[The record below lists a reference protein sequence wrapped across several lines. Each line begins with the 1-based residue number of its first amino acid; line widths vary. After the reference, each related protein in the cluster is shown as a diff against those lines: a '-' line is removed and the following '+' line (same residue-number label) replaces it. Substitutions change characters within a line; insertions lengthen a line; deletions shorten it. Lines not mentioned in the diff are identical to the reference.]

1 MGAEQN
7 NHLHSKRKQRKSQG
21 VETMEKR
28 DLIIALI
35 DEVRSLYMDIDVLE
49 NENTNLQHKID
60 ELEAQLLEI
69 AQSKITVDYGPMTDP
84 AGKGVL

>member
-7 NHLHSKRKQRKSQG
+7 NHLHNKRKQRKSQG

-69 AQSKITVDYGPMTDP
+69 AQSKNIEREPMTDP

>member
-1 MGAEQN
+1 
-7 NHLHSKRKQRKSQG
+7 
-21 VETMEKR
+21 MEKR

-69 AQSKITVDYGPMTDP
+69 AQSKNIEREPMTDP

>member
-1 MGAEQN
+1 MKELKDREYEN
-7 NHLHSKRKQRKSQG
+7 
-21 VETMEKR
+21 
-28 DLIIALI
+28 ALVWKI
-35 DEVRSLYMDIDVLE
+35 MQQSMDIDVLE

>member
-7 NHLHSKRKQRKSQG
+7 NHLHNKRKQRKSQG

-69 AQSKITVDYGPMTDP
+69 AQSKNVEREPMTDP

>member
-1 MGAEQN
+1 MKELKDREYENA
-7 NHLHSKRKQRKSQG
+7 LVWK
-21 VETMEKR
+21 
-28 DLIIALI
+28 IIQQ
-35 DEVRSLYMDIDVLE
+35 SMDIDVLE

-69 AQSKITVDYGPMTDP
+69 AQSKNIEREPMTDP

>member
-1 MGAEQN
+1 MKELKDREYEN
-7 NHLHSKRKQRKSQG
+7 
-21 VETMEKR
+21 
-28 DLIIALI
+28 ALVWKI
-35 DEVRSLYMDIDVLE
+35 VQQSMDIDVLE

-69 AQSKITVDYGPMTDP
+69 AQSKNIEREPMTDP

>member
-1 MGAEQN
+1 MKELKDREYEN
-7 NHLHSKRKQRKSQG
+7 
-21 VETMEKR
+21 
-28 DLIIALI
+28 ALVWKI
-35 DEVRSLYMDIDVLE
+35 MQQSMDIDVLE

-69 AQSKITVDYGPMTDP
+69 AQSKNVEREPMTDP

>member
-1 MGAEQN
+1 MKELKDSEYEN
-7 NHLHSKRKQRKSQG
+7 
-21 VETMEKR
+21 
-28 DLIIALI
+28 ALI
-35 DEVRSLYMDIDVLE
+35 WKIMQQSMDIDVLE

-69 AQSKITVDYGPMTDP
+69 AQSKNVEREPMTDP

>member
-1 MGAEQN
+1 
-7 NHLHSKRKQRKSQG
+7 
-21 VETMEKR
+21 MEKR

-35 DEVRSLYMDIDVLE
+35 DEARSLYMDIDVLE

-69 AQSKITVDYGPMTDP
+69 AQSKNIEREPMTDP

>member
-1 MGAEQN
+1 MKELKDREYEN
-7 NHLHSKRKQRKSQG
+7 
-21 VETMEKR
+21 
-28 DLIIALI
+28 ALVWKI
-35 DEVRSLYMDIDVLE
+35 VQQSMDIDVLE

-69 AQSKITVDYGPMTDP
+69 AQSKNVEREPMTDP